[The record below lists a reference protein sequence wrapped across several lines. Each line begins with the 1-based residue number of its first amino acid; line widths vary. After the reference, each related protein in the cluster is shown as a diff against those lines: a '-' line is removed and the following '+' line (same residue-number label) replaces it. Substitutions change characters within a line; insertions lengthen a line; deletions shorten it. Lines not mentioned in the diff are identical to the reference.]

1 MRRTK
6 RSKNTGS
13 ESFDVGRH
21 LEHTLH
27 EANHAETEKYFS
39 QLMSEI
45 APETSRM
52 DVTVTWRIE
61 EESLM
66 NLFAV
71 VLVGADHVIERL
83 WKVAKSPED
92 VLIELGRDGVQP
104 EQIVTVDFCV
114 SLSPENVA
122 MYES

>member
-13 ESFDVGRH
+13 EFRQ
-21 LEHTLH
+21 E
-27 EANHAETEKYFS
+27 
-39 QLMSEI
+39 
-45 APETSRM
+45 APEASRI
-52 DVTVTWRIE
+52 DVTVTWKMKE
-61 EESLM
+61 ENPM